1 MTARDNSPR
10 QSSPRQASAG
20 ANKLRLWGVLPRIL
34 GLLRVTAR
42 DNSPRQSSPRRAS
55 AGANKLR
62 LWGVLRVTARDSDD
76 AAFLLRVKSANVLT
90 GKTFSV
96 EVPRPFFVRRYGMIL
111 LGHSSARDDGKTP
124 QVTGNTAISETFPR
138 NRGRGFPAPTIRDVA
153 SVP

>member
-1 MTARDNSPR
+1 MGLLRVTARENSPR
-10 QSSPRQASAG
+10 QSSPRRASAG

-42 DNSPRQSSPRRAS
+42 DNSPRQSSPRQAS

-111 LGHSSARDDGKTP
+111 
-124 QVTGNTAISETFPR
+124 
-138 NRGRGFPAPTIRDVA
+138 
-153 SVP
+153 